1 VIVLGII
8 LLVLG
13 YVLMTPILGTL
24 GVILLIV
31 GVVLYILGA
40 VGGRV
45 ADRRVRY
52 NADRGGLMGA
62 GFRRR
67 IPSWGGRWRIPRR
80 GSWRKI
86 GTPVWASRFRN

>member
-13 YVLMTPILGTL
+13 YVLVVPILETL
-24 GVILLIV
+24 GIILSLV
-31 GVVLYILGA
+31 GVLLYILEA
-40 VGGRV
+40 FGRPV
-45 ADRRVRY
+45 AGRRVWY

-67 IPSWGGRWRIPRR
+67 IPRR
-80 GSWRKI
+80 GSWRTI
-86 GTPVWASRFRN
+86 GTPTSASRFRN